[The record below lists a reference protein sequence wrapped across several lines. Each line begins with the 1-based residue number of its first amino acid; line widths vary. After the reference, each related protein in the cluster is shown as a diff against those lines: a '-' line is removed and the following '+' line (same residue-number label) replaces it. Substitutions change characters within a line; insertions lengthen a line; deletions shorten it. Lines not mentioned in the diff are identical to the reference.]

1 MIDRYVALD
10 IETTGLSST
19 TDRIVEVGMASAEE
33 GIVTEGYST
42 LLYPGINV
50 SERIEELTG
59 ICNEDLIGK
68 PRIEDVIGNIVEFI
82 GDWPILGHNVIFDYS
97 FLKKAA
103 INAGLTINDDG
114 IDTLKIARRLVP
126 EAEHKSLT
134 FLCEYFNINPGRSHR
149 AYDDAISA
157 SMLYSAMKKLN
168 PEDSGFK
175 ETTQLVYSVK
185 KDTPVTQ
192 AQKRYLQALVSKH
205 NLKLE
210 IPIEEMTKSMASRQ
224 IDTIIA
230 QYGK

>member
-1 MIDRYVALD
+1 
-10 IETTGLSST
+10 
-19 TDRIVEVGMASAEE
+19 
-33 GIVTEGYST
+33 
-42 LLYPGINV
+42 
-50 SERIEELTG
+50 
-59 ICNEDLIGK
+59 
-68 PRIEDVIGNIVEFI
+68 
-82 GDWPILGHNVIFDYS
+82 
-97 FLKKAA
+97 
-103 INAGLTINDDG
+103 
-114 IDTLKIARRLVP
+114 
-126 EAEHKSLT
+126 
-134 FLCEYFNINPGRSHR
+134 
-149 AYDDAISA
+149 
-157 SMLYSAMKKLN
+157 MLYSAMKKLN

>member
-10 IETTGLSST
+10 IETTGLSPS
-19 TDRIVEVGMASAEE
+19 TDRIIEVGMARVEE
-33 GIVTEGYST
+33 GIVTESYST
-42 LLYPGINV
+42 LEYPGINV

-157 SMLYSAMKKLN
+157 SMRYSAMKKLN